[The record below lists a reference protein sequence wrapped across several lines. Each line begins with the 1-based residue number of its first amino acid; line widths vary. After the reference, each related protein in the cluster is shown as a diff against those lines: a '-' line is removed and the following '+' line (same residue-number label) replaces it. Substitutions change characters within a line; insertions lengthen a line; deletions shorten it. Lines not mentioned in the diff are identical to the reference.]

1 MSPDSFSSRA
11 AFPTV
16 LYSDI
21 YIVYIR
27 SIRNNSKGA
36 AQASYL
42 IPF

>member
-1 MSPDSFSSRA
+1 MSPDSFSSRIV
-11 AFPTV
+11 FPTV

-27 SIRNNSKGA
+27 SIRNNIKGS

-42 IPF
+42 TPF